1 MPFTTKPGLAPAGE
15 LPLAKPAK
23 QVFFV
28 RQRRAVRAGF
38 THFARQSYVNTK
50 PNGKKG
56 DPPSGSFRFATGNLC
71 CSTPA
76 AVQTTR
82 LRLKQVWPDLP
93 PPSALLGPASTG
105 WGVKSGADAG
115 ILSVIPDLIR
125 DPSPLRSLWIAD
137 QVRNDKPQRAALA
150 PIFAFIPPNPWR
162 GAEKRRARRSALKP
176 VESRASGSGPLTG
189 PTASPRRQDLMTEG
203 VKDALNNS
211 NA

>member
-105 WGVKSGADAG
+105 WGHEFG
-115 ILSVIPDLIR
+115 IGE
-125 DPSPLRSLWIAD
+125 
-137 QVRNDKPQRAALA
+137 PQA
-150 PIFAFIPPNPWR
+150 
-162 GAEKRRARRSALKP
+162 RSAWG
-176 VESRASGSGPLTG
+176 ESLDCVPKTLGEEPRSAGPDGSATVFKVNLLSLFCH
-189 PTASPRRQDLMTEG
+189 A
-203 VKDALNNS
+203 VA
-211 NA
+211 ACA

>member
-82 LRLKQVWPDLP
+82 LWLKQVWPDLP

-105 WGVKSGADAG
+105 WGVNSGSDSG
-115 ILSVIPDLIR
+115 
-125 DPSPLRSLWIAD
+125 SL
-137 QVRNDKPQRAALA
+137 
-150 PIFAFIPPNPWR
+150 
-162 GAEKRRARRSALKP
+162 KRRALEASLRTWYLSSSPQTLGEEPRSA
-176 VESRASGSGPLTG
+176 GPDG
-189 PTASPRRQDLMTEG
+189 
-203 VKDALNNS
+203 
-211 NA
+211 